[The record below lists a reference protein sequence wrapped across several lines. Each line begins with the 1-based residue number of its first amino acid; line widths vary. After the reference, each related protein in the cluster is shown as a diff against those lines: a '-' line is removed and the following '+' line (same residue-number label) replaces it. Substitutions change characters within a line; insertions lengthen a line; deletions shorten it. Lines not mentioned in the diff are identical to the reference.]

1 MVGALVKR
9 LVDVVVAALALCI
22 LSPVL
27 LVIAILV
34 RANMGSPILFRHTRP
49 GLEGRP
55 FEMLKFRSMRSE
67 TAKDGTVLPDARRLT
82 SLGKALRAASLD
94 ELPQLWNVL
103 KGDMSLVGPRPL
115 FMHYLDLYTSEQAR
129 RHAVRPGV
137 TGLAQV
143 KGRNALT
150 WEEKFAFDTW
160 YVDNRTLWL
169 DITIL
174 LLTVRRVIGREG
186 ISASGEAT
194 MPQFLGYDEAGRSRL
209 ALLRS
214 QARGAGMDVDLASKP
229 NIDRKPR

>member
-1 MVGALVKR
+1 MRSAPVKR
-9 LVDVVVAALALCI
+9 FVDVVVSAMALCI

-27 LVIAILV
+27 LVIAIVV
-34 RANMGSPILFRHTRP
+34 RANMGSPVLFRHTRP

-55 FEMLKFRSMRSE
+55 FEMLKFRSMRSG
-67 TAKDGTVLPDARRLT
+67 TAKDGTILPDAHRLT
-82 SLGKALRAASLD
+82 RLGKALRGASLD

-115 FMHYLDLYTSEQAR
+115 FMHYLELYAPEQAR

-160 YVDNRTLWL
+160 YVDNRSLWL

-174 LLTVRRVIGREG
+174 LMTVRRVIGRRG

-209 ALLRS
+209 EHLRS
-214 QARGAGMDVDLASKP
+214 EARTAGIPAPD
-229 NIDRKPR
+229 